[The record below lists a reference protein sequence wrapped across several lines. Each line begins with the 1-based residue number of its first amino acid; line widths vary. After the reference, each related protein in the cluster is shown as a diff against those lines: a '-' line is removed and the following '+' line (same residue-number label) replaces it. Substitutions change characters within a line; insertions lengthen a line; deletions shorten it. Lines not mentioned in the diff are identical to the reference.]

1 MCRISPR
8 LVSKDP
14 QHQALPHV
22 IIVGGGFGGLYAAR
36 ALAGAPVRVTLVDR
50 RNHHLFQPLL
60 YQVAASALNPGDIA
74 QPIRGILSRQRNV
87 RVLMAEAAEVEA
99 GARRLRLADG
109 YALDYDHLILA
120 AGATH
125 SYFGHDDWAPF
136 APGLKTLEDAVE
148 IRRRVLTAF
157 ERAEADPDR
166 RRRESLLTFVVVG
179 GGPTG
184 VELAGALAE
193 IARITIPR
201 DFRTVATERARVLLI
216 EGAERLLPAL
226 PPELSAAAQRDLER
240 LGVQVWTGRV
250 VTGVDP
256 RGVQV
261 GEERVAARTV
271 LWAAGVAGAPIAR
284 SLGVPL
290 DRAGRVVVEPDLT
303 VPGHPE
309 ISVVGDLAAATDA
322 RGRPVPGVA
331 PAALQMGRHAARNV
345 LAALRGQPRRPFAYF
360 DKGVMATVG
369 RGRAVVGFWRLRFTG
384 LLAWAAWLFIH
395 VWFLIG
401 FRNRLSVMFQ
411 WIFHYLTAARGTR
424 LITRTPAEARF
435 LQVAGVAP
443 PDLDAWPPNEA
454 DAERPID

>member
-1 MCRISPR
+1 VDTSDR
-8 LVSKDP
+8 
-14 QHQALPHV
+14 QGAAEPHV
-22 IIVGGGFGGLYAAR
+22 VIVGGGFGGIWAAR
-36 ALAGAPVRVTLVDR
+36 TLAGAPVRVTLVDR

-60 YQVAASALNPGDIA
+60 YQVATAALNPGDIA
-74 QPIRGILSRQRNV
+74 EPIRRVVSGQRNA
-87 RVLMAEAAEVEA
+87 RVIMAEAAEVEV

-109 YALDYDHLILA
+109 LAIDYDHLILA

-136 APGLKTLEDAVE
+136 APGLKTLEDAIE

-166 RRRESLLTFVVVG
+166 RRREAMLTFAVVG

-193 IARITIPR
+193 IARFTLPR
-201 DFRTVATERARVLLI
+201 DFRTVATERARVILI
-216 EGAERLLPAL
+216 EGADRVLPAL

-240 LGVQVWTGRV
+240 LGVQVWTGKL

-290 DRAGRVVVEPDLT
+290 DRAGRVLVEPDLT

-309 ISVVGDLAAATDA
+309 ISVIGDLAAAVDG
-322 RGRPVPGVA
+322 RGRTVPGVA

-345 LAALRGQPRRPFAYF
+345 LATVRGRPRAPFAYF
-360 DKGVMATVG
+360 DKGVMATIG
-369 RGRAVVGFWRLRFTG
+369 RGRAVAGFWRFRFTG
-384 LLAWAAWLFIH
+384 VIAWFAWLFIH
-395 VWFLIG
+395 IWFLIG
-401 FRNRLSVMFQ
+401 FRNRAFVLFQ
-411 WIFHYLTAARGTR
+411 WSFHYLTLARGTR
-424 LITRTPAEARF
+424 LITRTPSEERF
-435 LQVAGVAP
+435 LHMVGVAP
-443 PDLDAWPPNEA
+443 PDIDSWPLNEV
-454 DAERPID
+454 DAERPED